1 MQEII
6 NYMNFTKKTKFSLIE
21 PEEIFMDSFNP
32 LGFSSELMEGKIE
45 KPLRKYP
52 FFILGFIFILVFLLF
67 LFRLFN
73 LEITKGNYYFNVA
86 EGNRLYSLPIVSSRG
101 IMYDR
106 SMRPL
111 ASNERSFSLV
121 FRKNVFAGDNRD
133 LQDLTSRLSEFLGKS
148 EEDIAA
154 EGLSGKEIPQLVVLE
169 ENLNP
174 NQILKFESVKKYLS
188 GISIEENFIR
198 KYADPSLSHV
208 IGYIGNITKDDLKKN
223 QNYYYHDTLGKTG
236 LEFIYEK
243 ELRGKPGEKI
253 KELGNRENIREK
265 IVSPP
270 ISGENLV
277 LSIDKNL
284 QEMASNAMLR
294 SLGANGKEK
303 GAIIIQNPRN
313 GQILALVSH
322 PAYNNNI
329 FSSSIK
335 KSDFEKIVKNKN
347 KPLFNRAIS
356 GEYPPGSTIK
366 PFLAVAAIEEK
377 IIDPKKKIYDSGSIS
392 VPDPY
397 RSGEK
402 SVFLD
407 WKPHGWIDMFDAI
420 AYSANVYFYTIGGG
434 YGDIGG
440 LGVEKIKKYAALF
453 GFGSAL
459 GIDLPGEKSGLL
471 PDPSWK
477 NSAKQYQNDPFWRI
491 GDTYHISI
499 GQGDMTATPLQINSA
514 VSALANGGTLFKPY
528 IVTAMTDQLKRKI
541 KEISP
546 EILRKNFLDE
556 NSINIAREG
565 MRMAVTVGSA
575 RMLADLPFDTAGKT
589 GTAQTGVP
597 GQSHAWF
604 TGFAPYE
611 NPEIAITVIVEDGGE
626 GSAIAVP
633 IAKEILYYY
642 FTQVKQ

>member
-1 MQEII
+1 
-6 NYMNFTKKTKFSLIE
+6 MNFTKKTKFSLIE

-52 FFILGFIFILVFLLF
+52 FLILSCFFLLIFLIF

-73 LEITKGNYYFNVA
+73 LEIIKGNYYFNIA
-86 EGNRLYSLPIVSSRG
+86 EGNRLYSLPIISSRG

-111 ASNERSFSLV
+111 VSNERSFSLV
-121 FRKNVFAGDNRD
+121 FRRNAFNGDNKD
-133 LQDLTSRLSEFLGKS
+133 LSNLIGRLSEFLDKS
-148 EEDIAA
+148 EEEIIGL
-154 EGLSGKEIPQLVVLE
+154 GLSENSNSRPVVLK
-169 ENLNP
+169 ENLTADK
-174 NQILKFESVKKYLS
+174 ILKFESVKKSFPGVFL
-188 GISIEENFIR
+188 EENYTR
-198 KYADPSLSHV
+198 KYFDLSLSH
-208 IGYIGNITKDDLKKN
+208 IMGYIGSVTGNDIIKN
-223 QNYYYHDTLGKTG
+223 PNYYFHDTIGKTG
-236 LEFIYEK
+236 LEFVYEK

-253 KELGNRENIREK
+253 KELGNQENTRERVVNQP
-265 IVSPP
+265 VP
-270 ISGENLV
+270 GENLV

-284 QEMASNAMLR
+284 QEMAHSAMSR
-294 SLGANGKEK
+294 SLNANNKEK
-303 GAIIIQNPRN
+303 GAIVIQNPQN
-313 GQILALVSH
+313 GQILALISH
-322 PAYNNNI
+322 PAYDNNI
-329 FSSSIK
+329 FSGSIK
-335 KSDFEKIVKNKN
+335 KSDFEKITKNKN

-366 PFLAVAAIEEK
+366 PVLAAAAIEEN

-397 RSGEK
+397 RPGEK
-402 SVFLD
+402 SIFLD
-407 WKPHGWIDMFDAI
+407 WKPHGWIDMLDAI

-434 YGDIGG
+434 YGDIKG
-440 LGVEKIKKYAALF
+440 LGVERIKKYESLF
-453 GFGSAL
+453 GLGSAL
-459 GIDLPGEKSGLL
+459 GIDLPGEKTGLL
-471 PDPSWK
+471 PDPLWK
-477 NSAKQYQNDPFWRI
+477 NSAKQYQSDPFWRI

-514 VSALANGGTLFKPY
+514 VSALANGGVIFRPY
-528 IVTAMTDQLKRKI
+528 IVMGMTDQLKRKI
-541 KEISP
+541 KEIGP
-546 EILRKNFLDE
+546 EILRKDFLSSD
-556 NSINIAREG
+556 SINTAKEG
-565 MRMAVTVGSA
+565 MRKAVTMGSA
-575 RMLADLPFDTAGKT
+575 RALGDLPVASAGKT

-642 FTQVKQ
+642 FTQIKQ